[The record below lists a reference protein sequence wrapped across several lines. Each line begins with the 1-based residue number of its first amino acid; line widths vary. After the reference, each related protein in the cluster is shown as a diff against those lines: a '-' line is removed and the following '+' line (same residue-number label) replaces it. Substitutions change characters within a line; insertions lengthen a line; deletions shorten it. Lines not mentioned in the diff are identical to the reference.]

1 MNTPN
6 AENACRQIIASS
18 LSFNPILRIMIN
30 CGTMYTC
37 HGIAM
42 VAMYAMNSTFLCLNS
57 SFAKEYAAKL
67 LVKSCKAV
75 TTIVRNTVFF
85 TNVPNGIF
93 VQIST

>member
-1 MNTPN
+1 M
-6 AENACRQIIASS
+6 
-18 LSFNPILRIMIN
+18 L
-30 CGTMYTC
+30 
-37 HGIAM
+37 
-42 VAMYAMNSTFLCLNS
+42 
-57 SFAKEYAAKL
+57 AKEYAAKL